1 MSLFSSVPAAV
12 TAPVES
18 EVAAE
23 AEIEANTETQV
34 ALVVAKR
41 QAPELTAAD
50 NCMIY
55 RYGSFSTAVDVV
67 RKSTYVQILL
77 TCFQYSR
84 S

>member
-1 MSLFSSVPAAV
+1 MS
-12 TAPVES
+12 APVES

-23 AEIEANTETQV
+23 AEIESGTETQV
-34 ALVVAKR
+34 VLVVAKR
-41 QAPELTAAD
+41 QVPELTATD

-55 RYGSFSTAVDVV
+55 RYGSFSTSVDVV